1 MVFRMVV
8 VTPALTMGRLVLPVL
23 LAICSLATAAE
34 PPSGVS
40 PSSETTAVTPKA
52 APPCPWK
59 DPIEAATLT
68 LEQRTATFRQQLH
81 PVWFDCAKSKGGTLA
96 LQFQFGRGSS
106 WRAQKALP
114 MTSSTI
120 EASAT
125 HEQYCTDAFKAE
137 RVRTQVV
144 GTGPMKAAGFTTPAV
159 EVDCIRCDYSG
170 DVATT
175 TVRIEKNVKVEAAF
189 EKTWH
194 RCARPGSKL
203 ELRFYTGMT
212 ADEAEH
218 AEKPRY
224 VLRGL
229 ADRAQVKKQFSRKT
243 LCRAGAKFVAWE
255 WYGTS
260 ELKPLRS
267 TQRTVEPL
275 TCR

>member
-1 MVFRMVV
+1 MR
-8 VTPALTMGRLVLPVL
+8 RLVLPVV
-23 LAICSLATAAE
+23 LAISGLATAAE

-40 PSSETTAVTPKA
+40 PSAETTAVAPKA

-68 LEQRTATFRQQLH
+68 LEHRTATYRQQLH
-81 PVWFDCAKSKGGTLA
+81 PVWFDCAKSKGGVLS
-96 LQFQFGRGSS
+96 LQFQFGRGNS
-106 WRAQKALP
+106 WRTQKALP

-125 HEQYCTDAFKAE
+125 HEAYCTDAFKTE
-137 RVRTQVV
+137 RVRAQLV
-144 GTGPMKAAGFTTPAV
+144 GTGSMKAAGFTTPAV
-159 EVDCIRCDYSG
+159 EVDCVRCNFSG
-170 DVATT
+170 DLAETA
-175 TVRIEKNVKVEAAF
+175 VRIDKKVKVEANF

-203 ELRFYTGMT
+203 ALRFYPGAT
-212 ADEAEH
+212 ADEAEK

-229 ADRAQVKKQFSRKT
+229 ADRSQVKKQFSRKT
-243 LCRAGAKFVAWE
+243 LCASGAKFVAWE

-275 TCR
+275 ACR